1 MNLRPYQLAAVD
13 SIYTYFAAKA
23 GNPIVA
29 MPTATGKS
37 VVIAEFCK
45 GVINAYPQQRIL
57 VATHQKELIEQNHQK
72 LVDHWPQA
80 PAGIFSA
87 SVGRREVAPITF
99 VGIQTVAKKA
109 ALFGHIDLMLI
120 DECHLVGASQNT
132 QYLLFI
138 EALKAVNPHLKVIG
152 LTATPY
158 RLGMGMLTEGG
169 IFTDICFD
177 LTERLT
183 FNRLIAEGYLC
194 PLISRKTAVELDV
207 TEVEKQGGEFVQK
220 QLQDAVDRSP
230 ITSAALKEA
239 VAAGAD
245 RKHWLIFAAGLEH
258 AAHISEMLNLM
269 GVTCAVVSGE
279 LPKAE
284 RERLLLDF
292 RLGKYRAVVNNNVLT
307 TGFDFPGIDFI
318 VMLRPTS
325 SPGLWVQMLG
335 RGTRILPG
343 KANCLVLMATQSLS
357 DAANSGILDVIME
370 STATKI
376 FLPNVYARDED
387 TSALYRRMGL
397 NARQI
402 EILATA
408 IPKRQYYYVSENGR
422 RLYDLA
428 LGPMALAF
436 VGASD
441 KESVATIKSL
451 EAKFGHEWVHEW
463 LAGRGLNLNDYLE
476 AA

>member
-1 MNLRPYQLAAVD
+1 MPELQTPAMNLRPYQFAAVE
-13 SIYTYFAAKA
+13 SVYSYFGTKA

-45 GVINAYPQQRIL
+45 QALTAYPDQRIL

-109 ALFGHIDLMLI
+109 ALFGHVDLMLI

-138 EALKAVNPHLKVIG
+138 DALKAANPNIKVVG
-152 LTATPY
+152 FTATPY

-194 PLISRKTAVELDV
+194 PLIARKTSVELDV

-239 VAAGAD
+239 IAAGGD

-258 AAHISEMLNLM
+258 AGHISEMLNLM
-269 GVTCAVVSGE
+269 GVPCAVVSGD
-279 LPKAE
+279 LPKSE

-292 RLGKYRAVVNNNVLT
+292 RLGKYRAVVNK
-307 TGFDFPGIDFI
+307 
-318 VMLRPTS
+318 TS
-325 SPGLWVQMLG
+325 
-335 RGTRILPG
+335 
-343 KANCLVLMATQSLS
+343 
-357 DAANSGILDVIME
+357 
-370 STATKI
+370 
-376 FLPNVYARDED
+376 
-387 TSALYRRMGL
+387 
-397 NARQI
+397 
-402 EILATA
+402 
-408 IPKRQYYYVSENGR
+408 
-422 RLYDLA
+422 
-428 LGPMALAF
+428 
-436 VGASD
+436 
-441 KESVATIKSL
+441 
-451 EAKFGHEWVHEW
+451 
-463 LAGRGLNLNDYLE
+463 
-476 AA
+476 